1 MSAIGLAA
9 SEVRFPLRPGRGE
22 VALHASG
29 FRHPASRWTGAERFT
44 AYADVTHLQQGRRQ
58 LRIATR
64 QGVFLL
70 PRSWFREPD
79 GAERL
84 VHALFEQI
92 TGQAGARAQLA
103 EMAEAE
109 QLLRAPLGLRIV
121 PVAALLCV
129 ALHGLEGWVGPVVS
143 HAGFMSP
150 ELAAH
155 GEPWR
160 LVTANLLHANYLHL
174 AFGVLGLLAIGALVE
189 MPLGASRTLLVL
201 GLAGVAAT
209 GSAWLAGYQ
218 RLVGSSGLVAGLAGA
233 ALWLELRRPTKL
245 PAGWR
250 IPRRLFVGA
259 LLFDALLP
267 LAAPAVAG
275 TAHVAGF
282 TAGALAAAIGSGRDL
297 RRERVRPDLQLAA
310 GLVAVLV
317 VASLASAGRFLVG
330 SAAWEGHAE
339 RLLEHDDTTPP
350 VLMNDAAWLIATAAR
365 PSPRALAD
373 AVTLAER
380 AVRATDGLD
389 PNVLDTLAEAQWRS
403 GDAEAA
409 LATIDEAIALQ
420 PDEPYFQEQR
430 RRFAGER
437 APADRPDPPGR
448 WLPPGEP
455 PPAPWGSPDEPGIAI

>member
-1 MSAIGLAA
+1 MSAVELAP

-44 AYADVTHLQQGRRQ
+44 AYADLTHLQMGRRQ
-58 LRIATR
+58 LRIGTR

-70 PRSWFREPD
+70 PRAWFLELD

-84 VHALFEQI
+84 AQALLERI
-92 TGQAGARAQLA
+92 AGEPGSRAQLA
-103 EMAEAE
+103 AMAEAE
-109 QLLRAPLGLRIV
+109 QLLRAPLGLRV
-121 PVAALLCV
+121 APVAAALCAALYLL
-129 ALHGLEGWVGPVVS
+129 GSWVGPVVV

-160 LVTANLLHANYLHL
+160 LVTANLLHADYVHL

-189 MPLGASRTLLVL
+189 MPLGAARTLLVL

-209 GSAWLAGYQ
+209 ASAWLAGYE

-267 LAAPAVAG
+267 LAVPVVAG

-282 TAGALAAAIGSGRDL
+282 AAGALAAAISAGRDL
-297 RRERVRPDLQLAA
+297 RREPVRPDVQLAA
-310 GLVAVLV
+310 SLVAVLV
-317 VASLASAGRFLVG
+317 AASLASAGRFLVG
-330 SAAWEGHAE
+330 SGAWEGHAA
-339 RLLEHDDTTPP
+339 RLLERPSATP
-350 VLMNDAAWLIATAAR
+350 VLMNDAAWLIVTADR
-365 PSPRALAD
+365 PSPRALED
-373 AVTLAER
+373 AVALAKR

-389 PNVLDTLAEAQWRS
+389 PNILDTLAEAQWRS

-409 LATIDEAIALQ
+409 LATIDEAIELQ

-437 APADRPDPPGR
+437 PAEDRPEPPGR
-448 WLPPGEP
+448 WLPPGEA
-455 PPAPWGSPDEPGIAI
+455 PPAPWEQQGEPGVSI